1 MSKNRYFALIL
12 SILMLLQMV
21 VPLPAEAVANT
32 QNSVTQTA
40 QGQMNGRRSEI
51 FEFKNNEKPKFSWF
65 TARRQSLFGARD
77 VGLTKSEKVKI
88 ETEAT
93 GLDDGDKEF
102 NWEAFGQNK
111 KFEAWIEVAYVG
123 EKDDQGLPIRQKVS
137 DVFDINAAG
146 TIETNIIV
154 DASKTVENYYIVTEY
169 DKEPDS
175 FKINAF
181 FDRPT
186 VTSDKAQKS
195 LTFKL
200 GVHQIVSTKITYNL
214 IDEYGKEIDLNDVKA
229 EKPADTD
236 LKGLGKI
243 GKDITF
249 DLKNEGTNNLWQEQE
264 LDEWDLMDSSLA
276 LSLTK
281 DQVTSGGIDYKLTST
296 YDVINGGT
304 VTIKRQKDVV
314 TPKDQHNPG
323 NVPDGYA
330 RINLVAD
337 ETGSGSRG
345 TFATGDATDNTR
357 VVDVK
362 AGKPY
367 TLAKAEIDK
376 QGKPFPLTEENKE
389 DKGKTFKAW
398 APELSTLGTAVDKA
412 TKTLNATYQASKVEI
427 IPYLPTEPVPTH
439 DKDNLPIPTNYV
451 TVTFKS
457 EDATKGNVKIGDKEG
472 ATVLAKVKP
481 GIDLSQKTEITTKP
495 AEHYGFTKWEPALA
509 KAADGQVYTA
519 RFVKSGEE
527 IGKNDPIP
535 EGWYRVTVS
544 QDADSIQAGTVPTKY
559 YPVEPNGKLA
569 ADKFADL
576 TNAAK
581 EGYKDPAWYV
591 GSDKVDKPYEVVIN
605 SSMDFI
611 ARATELES
619 HKITKNNGLKP
630 VDIKAYKG
638 DTMGEGFW
646 KKGVALTTPDE
657 NLQKLLDAAKVADA
671 TSPARTTEKAGEQVG
686 TLKVTFK
693 DGSTIDVQNQ
703 KLTVKETEVKINF
716 DKDAND
722 DANAPRAK
730 EEVVKGKISAAD
742 ESTVIDGATIVIKD
756 KEDKVIGRGLAND
769 DGSFVVG
776 TKRPLVAGETLK
788 IAVTLPGVE
797 KASTPVDKQVKLNPD
812 DLNKV
817 LPVGDKLYENLKGKP
832 GVSKAKLNKLK
843 EAVDA
848 GYKLVPKAADQMAQ
862 KPATSVAL
870 SDEGQKSLD
879 NAAKA
884 INDAIKALTDNTAPV
899 VTGTA
904 FKEIFKGDTL
914 NLEAGIEVKDADS
927 TQDESDIAQQDG
939 KDFSYKVYTT
949 NDTGE
954 KVEVKGDALTNL
966 NQTPG
971 SYEVVYMAKDK
982 SGAEGT
988 FTMTLV
994 VKDIVYT
1001 KIAVTTD
1008 PTKTEYLVKDKGT
1021 KATPDYT
1028 GTVVTLTKNNGDT
1041 ETATYDK
1048 ESGKFKI
1055 GEKAID
1061 GLTIAPKEV
1070 AVAESP
1076 AVITATYKAGKTEL
1090 TAKANKAVIVQIDS
1104 DGNGVADTEEN
1115 FDIAKA
1121 KTMEIT
1127 NQPTLSYEL
1136 DPKTG
1141 KATLDLKP
1149 LVVKVTDSLGNFKYF
1164 GYEEIKG
1171 DAKFALAL
1179 GTDAFDK
1186 AAAKE
1191 LTTADN
1197 GKKVKV
1203 TLTYKENK
1211 TLDAETSAI
1220 KVEDKR
1226 PNVIENPT
1234 PGETREGYVS
1244 VQFNAGA
1251 NGGLKGVN
1259 TFLVKKDTA
1268 SSEVKVPT
1276 IVPAAGYKVKTDN
1289 GGWDK
1294 AIPAK
1299 FTADFTATAQYE
1311 EDVATSE
1318 TPKDGYTPITFD
1330 ALDKGKIGDART
1342 KIIYVNP
1349 AKEVNL
1355 SEKAPQVT
1363 ANTGYSFKAWDPAI
1377 DTAKKYTKEERIL
1390 ATYTSDEL
1398 VSDKEKAGYIK
1409 VTFDQGKHGKFNVT
1423 DPAQKTDYWVKP
1435 GTLVD
1440 LRAQAPKLTADAG
1453 YIHTGWSQDLVVNFK
1468 ADAGDQT
1475 ITAQYGLD
1483 SDYST
1488 TEKASYTKIT
1498 FDKGANGD
1506 FAKGAK
1512 TELWVNPAKELTL
1525 PAPGIVPHPGYSHT
1539 GWTKDNAAVNLSEKA
1554 KYTKATTI
1562 TAAYESDISETEKTG
1577 YVKVSFD
1584 ADKNGTIAENAKKDF
1599 WVNPNKEVNLTDKA
1613 PAVTPNSGYLFIKW
1627 DHKLVDTFNKA
1638 TTIKA
1643 TYASAGD
1650 IKTEETDGF
1659 TKVTFDAG
1667 QNGKFAEGAQVTY
1680 WVNPDKELVLPEP
1693 RVIPNKGFEH
1703 TGWDPALTPA
1713 KKYAQ
1718 ETTIKATYKQEI
1730 STTKVDGH
1738 QEIKFLAGDD
1748 GTFADGKKEISIW
1761 VKPDT
1766 LVDLRKS
1773 APEVTVTTEGKTFT
1787 GWDKDLVGSF
1797 AKSDQ
1802 ATVFNAQYAGSTS
1815 ETPVPGWTE
1824 ITFKAGEHGNFGT
1837 LNKTP
1842 IVEKKLWV
1850 DPKADVKLSDKAP
1863 KTIDDKNW
1871 SFDKWMDGENAAT
1884 GLDVL
1889 GKYTEAKTYT
1899 ASYKSDIS
1907 TTPQEGFVKVTFAP
1921 GTDGSFEQG
1930 AVTETYVRA
1939 NKEVDIADKAPKA
1952 TPNAGLSFTGW
1963 AIGSDSVDLTK
1974 IKVSN
1979 DTTITAQYT
1988 KAISDKQVDGWTRLQ
2003 FKSGENGRFVQDAIT
2018 VKWVDPKVK
2027 LTLKAIAPGI
2037 TPDTNYRLSAWND
2050 GSANVD
2056 LDAEK
2061 LFEAPAT
2068 FTAQYEKIASDT
2080 KIEGF
2085 TKITFKS
2092 GEHGNFGTKENNP
2105 VIEKDIWVNP
2115 KSEVKLSEIAPELVI
2130 DTNWSFDKWMDG
2142 QAAADMNTAQK
2153 FTAEKTLT
2161 ATYESD
2167 FSDTAKDGFVKVEF
2181 KAGEHGTF
2189 EKINDV
2195 DQKTI
2200 VYVRKDKEVD
2210 MTVKE
2215 PKVTPENGYYFTGWD
2230 KPLQK
2235 VYTQDTIHT
2244 GKNEKAIA
2252 TEAVDG
2258 WTQITFN
2265 AGDKGLFKPDAK
2277 TVIWVKPNTKI
2288 TLDDQVP
2295 GLEIEKGYSCIGWKK
2310 NAETKVAD
2318 LTVPATYDKSTTF
2331 TAAYESDFSKD
2342 NKEGFVEVKFKAG
2355 DNGNFGK
2362 TTGASS
2368 TEVKDYSV
2376 WVRPDKEVDLT
2387 DQAPEVTAHV
2397 GWKANGWDK
2406 EITKVTVKA
2415 DTAEDARTFTAQYVK
2430 DSDTSKTE
2438 KPGYKKITFK
2448 AGDHGTFANDAE
2460 TVVYVNPDS
2469 EIQLSTIAPKV
2480 NPAIN
2485 YSFKT
2490 WNNGSEDVALTAK
2503 TKYANETT
2511 YTAQYE
2517 SDISDTAKEGF
2528 VEVKF
2533 DAGTDGEFK
2542 QVKGVDQKTTFYV
2555 KKDKLVD
2562 LTDVAPTVTGKE
2574 KKTFTGW
2581 DSDLKRT
2588 FTDASTTINAKYT
2601 ESISDKY
2608 VEGWTQLDF
2617 DQGDHG
2623 RFAKGQKNVKWVDPD
2638 VDLKLDDIAPKI
2650 NPDPNWSLKAW
2661 NDGAKDVVGTEAQKF
2676 TKATTFT
2683 ATYENAFSPEAKE
2696 GFVKVTFDKGEH
2708 GKFVKEA
2715 VTEIYVKKDVELD
2728 LREKAPTVI
2737 PNQGWGHKG
2746 WTINGQANNLTKV
2759 KVTEDTTIIKADY
2772 AEGKFDAD
2780 KITKIM
2786 VVGPTQMGYGVG
2798 EKLNLDGLKV
2808 IAIDDA
2814 GLQKTYEYDNGE
2826 LVDKTK
2832 NNDKLGATIKVADKD
2847 VTFKEDQGKKVV
2859 TTELA
2864 MADNGKH
2871 IVVTK
2876 GQDPNKVT
2884 GETVTALKI
2893 HENKSAKAENVKAL
2907 NQNEVGQ
2914 DGKPTDKAKTT
2925 TTVTGKVKPGATVK
2939 ILDKEGKDI
2948 TPQNGV
2954 KVENDGTFTAEVTKQ
2969 TEGDKIQVIATEK
2982 GKQPAEPA
2990 DATVERD
2997 ANNDGKADGDADQ
3010 KTAAP
3015 TAKALNQN
3023 KVDPQT
3029 NKVTDEPKE
3038 TTTITGKA
3046 EKGAKVVAKATIG
3059 NKEVVVGTTT
3069 ADENTGVYTIEAT
3082 KDGQPNGGVLDL
3094 DTEVKVT
3101 AQVAGKL
3108 VSDATPAIVAR
3119 DADNDG
3125 KDDKGQDFK
3134 IDQVEKL
3141 VVVKQPQ
3148 LKYTA
3153 KDAKDG
3159 ESKFKLNLEGM
3170 IVRMTDKAG
3179 KEKLAVFSDGKFVD
3193 YDDTNKVIAE
3203 LKADPTH
3210 GTMLKPETGT
3220 EDTQK
3225 GDSGKKIKVT
3235 GPNDKF
3241 AETEELKVFYDANKD
3256 GKPDYTQGQ
3265 KTPAPS
3271 VMARNIGKTPKATT
3285 VEGMATPGAVIKIT
3299 DKDGAALTTTPTEVK
3314 ADESGHYTATLSPIL
3329 ADGTDIKV
3337 TAKLGEM
3344 AESDATPA
3352 KVFDDVNDNKQPD
3365 RDEGFNIKKVTTIE
3379 FVNQP
3384 ALTYFVKTKDAEV
3397 KFDGKDANG
3406 NTIYL
3411 KLSYKNGDKTESKIM
3426 SLEDLMKDKDI
3437 TVTPEKTTTS
3447 YAAEYDD
3454 NHTAKTEAKLVGK
3467 KIVVSLK
3474 DKADVKV
3481 ESDNQFAIEIDADG
3495 NKTADR
3501 TEMTT
3506 ITSVMARNIGTG
3518 TTTPKAKATFTTI
3531 EGVAE
3536 KGATV
3541 TIKFNNGQDVTKT
3554 VKADDQTGAYKL
3566 ELKGATEAENILL
3579 PAETEVSASAQVGEK
3594 KASTPPITTKVFED
3608 LDADG
3613 KADDP
3618 NANKTERP
3626 SALASNFKEEAKT
3639 TIKGEAEPGAKVVAK
3654 VGETEVGEATANSDG
3669 KYEISATKDGTK
3681 LLKGTKVSVTA
3692 TLDPKGTSPA
3702 QETIV
3707 YDDLDGDGQPD
3718 TAQAFDKDKIRGLE
3732 VVASPNKMV
3741 YNNKEQLDLTGMK
3754 VKLTDQMGNMKLV
3767 EFSKFEEYDI
3777 TVSPLNKT
3785 ELSDKNNGQKIKA
3798 EVKVAIGNNQETYSG
3813 ETPTGLV
3820 VNKDRS
3826 AQPTDIFAANQGDKT
3841 TTTVKGKAIPGAKV
3855 EVKNAKGDVI
3865 GTVNQVPNNGEFQV
3879 EVTKQ
3884 AEKAKIYVTATEEG
3898 KTESAPQEATV
3909 IRDKDG
3915 DWKEDGGK
3923 VELEK
3928 PVVDTIKVGD
3938 ETVKVKTP
3946 GDGII
3951 KITVKDENGKTIDV
3965 VKDGNDWK
3973 VDGKAVGKDG
3983 NKLVIPTKDKNLNFG
3998 PNETVEIT
4006 NQDAEGNE
4014 GKTVVATKPANLLP
4028 MEKPTID
4035 PISTESTKITGKAL
4049 PGSKVT
4055 VTLPGSNDP
4064 QEASVKSDGSFELI
4078 LEKPLADKSVVEV
4091 TATNSQREGVG
4102 KETATVG
4109 LNLRELEK
4117 TKTEADGLINDSK
4130 TGNNFDPDKN
4140 TYDKNLEN
4148 KTKAAQD
4155 IIDRAKDNKNDN
4167 DPNQTKVNEAEKDL
4181 RDAINQKNADDKVKV
4196 VEKAVKDG
4204 QKPTDEQ
4211 IKAAQDAIDK
4221 VADPTAKQELQ
4232 ARLDLAKKIV
4242 EGDDRLKQDDIKD
4255 KPKQDVDDLK
4265 KAVEDGKK
4273 ALDPK
4278 ENKSKTDATK
4288 TIEKALNQI
4297 NMERIIVGVDSLAV
4311 GAKTLEIKTSVPR
4324 ATVVIKIAGVE
4335 IGKITTDSFGTFSK
4349 GLRDELE
4356 EGQTVALE
4364 ASKTGYNDGS
4374 FSDTVY

>member
-51 FEFKNNEKPKFSWF
+51 FEFKNTEQPKFSWF
-65 TARRQSLFGARD
+65 TAKRQSLFGARD

-88 ETEAT
+88 ETTAT
-93 GLDDGDKEF
+93 GLDDGTF

-123 EKDDQGLPIRQKVS
+123 EKDDQGLPIKQRVS
-137 DVFDINAAG
+137 DVFDISKAG
-146 TIETNIIV
+146 TIETNIVV
-154 DASKTVENYYIVTEY
+154 DASKTVDNYYIVTEY
-169 DKEPDS
+169 DKDPDS

-181 FDRPT
+181 FERPT
-186 VTSDKAQKS
+186 VTSDKAKKS
-195 LTFKL
+195 LTFEL
-200 GVHQIVSTKITYNL
+200 GVHQIVSTKISYNL
-214 IDEYGKEIDLNDVKA
+214 IDEYGKAIDLNDAKT
-229 EKPADTD
+229 EKPADND

-243 GKDITF
+243 GDVATF
-249 DLKNEGTNNLWQEQE
+249 DLKKEGTEILWQEQG
-264 LDEWDLMDSSLA
+264 LDEWDLIDSSVT

-281 DQVTSGGIDYKLTST
+281 NEIKSNNIDYKLTST

-314 TPKDQHNPG
+314 TPKDPHNPG
-323 NVPDGYA
+323 NKPEGYA
-330 RINLVAD
+330 RINLSAD
-337 ETGSGSRG
+337 ALGGGPTG
-345 TFATGDATDNTR
+345 TFTKDNPQDTQR
-357 VVDVK
+357 VVDVR

-367 TLAKAEIDK
+367 TAAKAEIDK
-376 QGKPFPLTEENKE
+376 QGKPFPLTGENKV
-389 DKGKTFKAW
+389 DTGKTFKAW
-398 APELSTLGTAVDKA
+398 DPELNTLGNAVADE
-412 TKTLNATYQASKVEI
+412 TKTLHATYQTSKEEI
-427 IPYLPTEPVPTH
+427 IPYLPTEPVPTQ
-439 DKDNLPIPTNYV
+439 DKDGLPIPTDYV

-481 GIDLSQKTEITTKP
+481 GIDLSQKPEIKTAP
-495 AEHYGFTKWEPALA
+495 AEHYGFTQWKPVLG
-509 KAADGQVYTA
+509 KAAEGQTYTA
-519 RFVKSGEE
+519 YFVKSGEE
-527 IGKNDPIP
+527 IGEKDPIP
-535 EGWYRVTVS
+535 DGWFKVTVS
-544 QDADSIQAGTVPTKY
+544 QDDDSIVANTVKKAV

-576 TNAAK
+576 TNKAK
-581 EGYKDPAWYV
+581 DGYKDPAWYV
-591 GSDKVDKPYEVVIN
+591 GSDKVEKPYEVAIN
-605 SSMDFI
+605 SSMDFV

-619 HKITKNNGLKP
+619 HKITKDNGLKP

-638 DTMGEGFW
+638 DKMGEGFW
-646 KKGVALTTPDE
+646 KKGVALKTADE
-657 NLQKLLDAAKVADA
+657 NLQKLLDAATVTDESNRSTA
-671 TSPARTTEKAGEQVG
+671 KAGTYEG
-686 TLKVTFK
+686 TLKVTFS
-693 DGSTIDVQNQ
+693 DGSTIKVENQ
-703 KLTVKETEVKINF
+703 KLIVKETEVKINF

-742 ESTVIDGATIVIKD
+742 ESTVIDGATIVIKN
-756 KEDKVIGRGLAND
+756 KEDKIIGRGLAND

-776 TKRPLVAGETLK
+776 TRRPLVAGETLK
-788 IAVTLPGVE
+788 ITVTLPGVE
-797 KASTPVDKQVKLNPD
+797 KASTPVEKQVKLNPD

-817 LPVGDKLYENLKGKP
+817 LPVGDKLYDNLQGKP

-848 GYKLVPKAADQMAQ
+848 GYALVPKAADADKQMAQ

-870 SDEGQKSLD
+870 SDDGQKSLD

-904 FKEIFKGDTL
+904 FKEIFKGEDL
-914 NLEAGIEVKDADS
+914 NLETGIEVKDADS
-927 TQDESDIAQQDG
+927 TQDESDIAQQGG

-949 NDTGE
+949 NSE
-954 KVEVKGDALTNL
+954 NQKVEVKGDALKNL
-966 NQTPG
+966 NKTPG

-1008 PTKTEYLVKDKGT
+1008 PTTTKYLVKDKDT

-1028 GTVVTLTKNNGDT
+1028 GTVITLTKNNGTT

-1048 ESGKFKI
+1048 ATGKFKI

-1061 GLTIAPKEV
+1061 ELTIAPKEV

-1076 AVITATYKAGKTEL
+1076 AVITATYQAGKTEL
-1090 TAKANKAVIVQIDS
+1090 TANAGKNIIVQIDS

-1121 KTMEIT
+1121 KTMVVS

-1136 DPKTG
+1136 DHKTG

-1171 DAKFALAL
+1171 DDKFALAL

-1197 GKKVKV
+1197 DKKVKV

-1251 NGGLKGVN
+1251 NGGLQGVN

-1276 IVPAAGYKVKTDN
+1276 IVPAAGYKVQTAN

-1294 AIPAK
+1294 AIPEK
-1299 FTADFTATAQYE
+1299 FAADFTATAKYE
-1311 EDVATSE
+1311 EDVATSD
-1318 TPKDGYTPITFD
+1318 TPKAGYTPITFD
-1330 ALDKGKIGDART
+1330 ALDKGKIGTERT
-1342 KIIYVNP
+1342 KTIYVNP
-1349 AKEVNL
+1349 AIDVNL

-1377 DTAKKYTKEERIL
+1377 NTAKKYTKEERIL

-1440 LRAQAPKLTADAG
+1440 LREKAPKVTADAG

-1488 TEKASYTKIT
+1488 TEKAGYTKIT

-1525 PAPGIVPHPGYSHT
+1525 LAPGIVPHPGYSHT

-1562 TAAYESDISETEKTG
+1562 TAAYESDISETEKAG

-1584 ADKNGTIAENAKKDF
+1584 ADKNGTIANDAKKDF

-1627 DHKLVDTFNKA
+1627 DHKLVDTFNKE

-1667 QNGKFAEGAQVTY
+1667 QNGKFAQGAQVTY

-1730 STTKVDGH
+1730 STTEVEGH

-1773 APEVTVTTEGKTFT
+1773 APEVTVTAKDKTFT

-1802 ATVFNAQYAGSTS
+1802 ATVFKAQYAGSTS

-1884 GLDVL
+1884 GLDVA

-1907 TTPQEGFVKVTFAP
+1907 KTPQEGFVKVTFAP

-1974 IKVSN
+1974 IKVSV

-2027 LTLKAIAPGI
+2027 LTFGAIAPGI
-2037 TPDTNYRLSAWND
+2037 TPDKNYRLSAWND
-2050 GSANVD
+2050 GNADVD
-2056 LDAEK
+2056 MATEK
-2061 LFEAPAT
+2061 LFEKPAT

-2080 KIEGF
+2080 EIEGF

-2105 VIEKDIWVNP
+2105 VKEKDIWVNP

-2142 QAAADMNTAQK
+2142 QAAADMDK
-2153 FTAEKTLT
+2153 AEKRTEAKTLT
-2161 ATYESD
+2161 ASYESD
-2167 FSDTAKDGFVKVEF
+2167 FSDEAKEGFVKVEF

-2189 EKINDV
+2189 EKINDA

-2210 MTVKE
+2210 MTAKE
-2215 PKVTPENGYYFTGWD
+2215 PKVTPDNGYYFTGWD

-2235 VYTQDTIHT
+2235 VYTANTTHT

-2252 TEAVDG
+2252 TEAVEG

-2265 AGDKGLFKPDAK
+2265 AGDKGLFKANAK

-2310 NAETKVAD
+2310 NAETSVTD

-2355 DNGNFGK
+2355 NNGNFGK

-2406 EITKVTVKA
+2406 EITKVTVNASTVEA
-2415 DTAEDARTFTAQYVK
+2415 DRTFTAQYVK

-2438 KPGYKKITFK
+2438 KPGYKKITFN
-2448 AGDHGTFANDAE
+2448 AGAHGTFANDAE

-2469 EIQLSTIAPKV
+2469 EIELSTIAPEVK
-2480 NPAIN
+2480 PAIN
-2485 YSFKT
+2485 YSFKA

-2533 DAGTDGEFK
+2533 DAGENGEFK
-2542 QVKGVDQKTTFYV
+2542 QVNGVDQKTTFYV
-2555 KKDKLVD
+2555 KKGKLVD
-2562 LTDVAPTVTGKE
+2562 LTDKAPTVTGKD

-2581 DSDLKRT
+2581 DKPLKAT

-2608 VEGWTQLDF
+2608 IPGWTQLDF

-2623 RFAKGQKNVKWVDPD
+2623 RFAKGQKNVKWVDPA

-2661 NDGAKDVVGTEAQKF
+2661 NDGTNDVVGTKAQKF

-2683 ATYENAFSPEAKE
+2683 ATYEDVFSPGAKE

-2715 VTEIYVKKDVELD
+2715 VKEIYVKKDVELD

-2759 KVTEDTTIIKADY
+2759 KASDDTTIIKADY

-2780 KITKIM
+2780 KITKI
-2786 VVGPTQMGYGVG
+2786 VVLGPTQMGYGVG
-2798 EKLNLDGLKV
+2798 ERLNLDGLKV

-2814 GLQKTYEYDNGE
+2814 GLQKTYVYDNGE
-2826 LVDKTK
+2826 LVD
-2832 NNDKLGATIKVADKD
+2832 NDDKLDAKIKVADAD

-2864 MADNGKH
+2864 MADNDKH

-2876 GQDPNKVT
+2876 GAVIGQ
-2884 GETVTALKI
+2884 TVTALKI
-2893 HENKSAKAENVKAL
+2893 HANKSAKAENVKAL
-2907 NQNEVGQ
+2907 NQNEV
-2914 DGKPTDKAKTT
+2914 DGNNKPTDKAKTT
-2925 TTVTGKVKPGATVK
+2925 TTVTGKVKPGATVQ
-2939 ILDKEGKDI
+2939 ILDKDGSDI
-2948 TPQNGV
+2948 TPQGGV
-2954 KVENDGTFTAEVTKQ
+2954 TVKDDGTFTAEVTKQ
-2969 TEGDKIQVIATEK
+2969 TEGDKIQVIATET

-2997 ANNDGKADGDADQ
+2997 ANNDGRADGDADQ
-3010 KTAAP
+3010 KTAMP

-3029 NKVTDEPKE
+3029 QKVTDEPKE
-3038 TTTITGKA
+3038 TTTIKGTA
-3046 EKGAKVVAKATIG
+3046 EKGATVIAKVDG
-3059 NKEVVVGTTT
+3059 KEVGRAT
-3069 ADENTGVYTIEAT
+3069 ADENTGAYTIEAT
-3082 KDGQPNGGVLDL
+3082 KTGQPNGGVLDL

-3179 KEKLAVFSDGKFVD
+3179 QEKLAVFSDGKFVD
-3193 YDDTNKVIAE
+3193 YDDTTKEITA

-3241 AETEELKVFYDANKD
+3241 AETEELKVFYDAND
-3256 GKPDYTQGQ
+3256 DDTPDYTQGQ

-3271 VMARNIGKTPKATT
+3271 AMARNIGKTPTATT

-3299 DKDGAALTTTPTEVK
+3299 DKDGAALTTDPTEVK
-3314 ADESGHYTATLSPIL
+3314 ADASGHYTATIPLQ
-3329 ADGTDIKV
+3329 ADGTDIRV

-3352 KVFDDVNDNKQPD
+3352 KVFDDVNNNKQPD

-3384 ALTYFVKTKDAEV
+3384 DLTYFVKTKETEV

-3411 KLSYKNGDKTESKIM
+3411 NLSYTNGDKTESKIM
-3426 SLEDLMKDKDI
+3426 SLEDLMKDKDV
-3437 TVTPEKTTTS
+3437 TVAPETTTTT
-3447 YAAEYDD
+3447 YAAEYEG
-3454 NHTAKTEAKLVGK
+3454 NHEAKAEAKLVGK

-3481 ESDNQFAIEIDADG
+3481 ESTNPFAIEIDADG

-3501 TEMTT
+3501 DEMTT
-3506 ITSVMARNIGTG
+3506 ITSVIARNIGTG

-3536 KGATV
+3536 KGSTV
-3541 TIKFNNGQDVTKT
+3541 TIKFQNKGQDVTKT
-3554 VKADDQTGAYKL
+3554 AKADAQTGAYKL

-3579 PAETEVSASAQVGEK
+3579 PADTEVSASAQVGEK
-3594 KASTPPITTKVFED
+3594 KASTPPITTNVFDD

-3626 SALASNFKEEAKT
+3626 SALAYNFKDEAKT

-3681 LLKGTKVSVTA
+3681 LPKGTKVSVTA

-3767 EFSKFEEYDI
+3767 EFSKFEDYDI
-3777 TVSPLNKT
+3777 KVSPLNKT

-3884 AEKAKIYVTATEEG
+3884 AEKAKIYVTAMEEG

-4130 TGNNFDPDKN
+4130 TGNNFNPDNNK
-4140 TYDKNLEN
+4140 YDKNLED

-4155 IIDRAKDNKNDN
+4155 IIGRAKDNKNDN
-4167 DPNQTKVNEAEKDL
+4167 DPTQINVNDAEKDL

-4273 ALDPK
+4273 TLDSK
-4278 ENKSKTDATK
+4278 DNKTITEATK
-4288 TIEKALNQI
+4288 VIEKAIDQI

-4356 EGQTVALE
+4356 EGQTVVLE
-4364 ASKTGYNDGS
+4364 ASKPGYNDGS